1 MMTVEVNGDVLHI
14 PEEWDAFLYRGYSYT
29 KGSDGVFVQGRFY
42 RSLVGI
48 EQPART
54 KRPTDQ
60 GRGVPPSGGEVVPPG
75 A

>member
-1 MMTVEVNGDVLHI
+1 MITLEVNGDVLHI

-29 KGSDGVFVQGRFY
+29 KSSDGIFVRGKFY

-60 GRGVPPSGGEVVPPG
+60 GPGVPPTGGEVVPPV